1 MVKGGRNIYHAHTI
15 RRKAGVAILISN
27 KVDFKVRN
35 FPRDK
40 KRCLRS
46 IQPKDITI
54 LKHVYLK
61 VHKTKTDRIK
71 IKNKSSITIVCLTV
85 KI

>member
-1 MVKGGRNIYHAHTI
+1 MLKGRRNIYHANTI
-15 RRKAGVAILISN
+15 RRKVGVAILISN

-46 IQPKDITI
+46 IQQKDITI
-54 LKHVYLK
+54 LRYVYLK
-61 VHKTKTDRIK
+61 VHKAKPDRIK
-71 IKNKSSITIVCLTV
+71 INPQP
-85 KI
+85 